1 MVMKPKL
8 YLICL
13 FLAISLQTV
22 NAQQADIDGLY
33 NTLDSLIEHR
43 SKLLAE
49 KEIRLKALKDGLQK
63 GLDDDQLFKL
73 NERIYDE
80 YMAYNFDSAYYY
92 INKNVERQPC
102 RPLCSQCRQNGS
114 YPCGIRHLQ
123 QCQTAAERGPSG
135 GHQYSKQNRLL

>member
-1 MVMKPKL
+1 MKPKL

-13 FLAISLQTV
+13 FLATSLQTV

-43 SKLLAE
+43 SELLAE
-49 KEIRLKALKDGLQK
+49 KEIRLKALKDGLQE

-92 INKNVERQPC
+92 INKNV
-102 RPLCSQCRQNGS
+102 
-114 YPCGIRHLQ
+114 
-123 QCQTAAERGPSG
+123 
-135 GHQYSKQNRLL
+135 